1 MLMATKMKAMAGQI
15 TLLRGSCLF
24 GSPCCFFIP
33 SRLSLELRAS
43 RSQSTSTMD
52 LVDSK
57 ECTPLTS
64 TLHFYEKR
72 DFDPSLK
79 SSPKICKDLGK
90 SNWHTLLNASASRS
104 LPFIVESCELD
115 LIQAAKDRDY
125 YDKIVLLVSCCELDI
140 PRDSHEES
148 TLSGRGVGQ
157 ALSLSRRTANFCN
170 RETGFLPELILVP
183 PLRCIIETAMFSFP
197 QSSPHSL
204 SAAEWICHPHVQDIV
219 AHPSKPGVS
228 DPQPLVSAKIE
239 ILENT
244 DSLLQ
249 WIQKRSERV
258 IVGKLNCCLG
268 PWYAA
273 TPVVSYL
280 IGFFYRL
287 TVASDSPWLQAF
299 SCSLR
304 YSRGAECFREG
315 ELRAVGLHF
324 L

>member
-1 MLMATKMKAMAGQI
+1 MLMTTKMKAMAGQI
-15 TLLRGSCLF
+15 TLLRGGCLF

-258 IVGKLNCCLG
+258 IV
-268 PWYAA
+268 
-273 TPVVSYL
+273 
-280 IGFFYRL
+280 
-287 TVASDSPWLQAF
+287 VASDSPWLQAF